1 MNYKKLILPS
11 LIAILLILL
20 TIFLFLPVF
29 ESISIWSE
37 NPRISE
43 TSINVQTYY
52 NNDFGFYLTRIY
64 MPILVSFL
72 SKSYASVL
80 LILPFVIIIL
90 LIGIHDK
97 VAQRK

>member
-1 MNYKKLILPS
+1 LNYKKLILPS
-11 LIAILLILL
+11 LTAILLILL

-52 NNDFGFYLTRIY
+52 HNDFGFYLTRTY

-72 SKSYASVL
+72 SKSYTSVL
-80 LILPFVIIIL
+80 LILPFIIVIL
-90 LIGIHDK
+90 LVGIHDK

>member
-11 LIAILLILL
+11 LTAILLILL

-43 TSINVQTYY
+43 TGINVRTYY
-52 NNDFGFYLTRIY
+52 HNDFGFYLTRTY
-64 MPILVSFL
+64 LPILVTFL

-80 LILPFVIIIL
+80 LILPFVIVIVL
-90 LIGIHDK
+90 AGIHDK
-97 VAQRK
+97 VTHKT